1 MTDESTMSES
11 LSHQMHGNAVRRL
24 IERLNLQ
31 EVTAADGGP
40 WLPLVSH
47 APMAQG
53 SIGEVRQFKER
64 VKGKGLCQLV
74 TCTIV
79 VPAIG
84 LDSHMLFA
92 FTDTEGAV
100 PHFTV
105 DSVRNGSD
113 YAFHL
118 DLIPRLDLAV
128 ELGYMDEVFAP
139 LTEQFKQHRE
149 LPGLKP
155 AQIDPR
161 QYAVMS
167 PWMLVNRADEAAFR
181 STFAAVDAYLT
192 HWFAVLER
200 GVSAAA
206 LSDTTPA
213 QRAKRD
219 AGHRAV
225 LFNPE
230 VDKVWKQITPLLGA
244 DAVAKTIG
252 LLRNTRA

>member
-1 MTDESTMSES
+1 MSES
-11 LSHQMHGNAVRRL
+11 LSKQMHDNTLMRL
-24 IERLNLQ
+24 VTRLSLS
-31 EVTAADGGP
+31 EVLAADGGP
-40 WLPLVSH
+40 WLPLMSY

-53 SIGEVRQFKER
+53 QIGQVRIFK
-64 VKGKGLCQLV
+64 GAALSQLV
-74 TCTIV
+74 SCTIV

-105 DSVRNGSD
+105 DSVRNGAD

-128 ELGYMDEVFAP
+128 ELAYMDEVFAP
-139 LTEQFKQHRE
+139 LSEQFKQHRE

-167 PWMLVNRADEAAFR
+167 PWMLVNRADETAFR

-192 HWFAVLER
+192 HWFSAGARRVCR
-200 GVSAAA
+200 CAQRHHASAARQA
-206 LSDTTPA
+206 RRWPS
-213 QRAKRD
+213 R
-219 AGHRAV
+219 RAV
-225 LFNPE
+225 QPGSGQGLETDHAAAERAGGGKNADPAAQHARLNL
-230 VDKVWKQITPLLGA
+230 KKTP
-244 DAVAKTIG
+244 
-252 LLRNTRA
+252 

>member
-1 MTDESTMSES
+1 MSES
-11 LSHQMHGNAVRRL
+11 LSKQLHGQTLARLVERLGL
-24 IERLNLQ
+24 IE
-31 EVTAADGGP
+31 VSGADGGP
-40 WLPLVSH
+40 WLPLTSH

-53 SIGEVRQFKER
+53 RIGEVRVWR
-64 VKGKGLCQLV
+64 GGKIGQLV
-74 TCTIV
+74 SCTIV

-105 DSVRNGSD
+105 DSVRNGAD

-128 ELGYMDEVFAP
+128 ELPYMDAVFAP
-139 LTEQFKQHRE
+139 LTATYKAHRE

-167 PWMLVNRADEAAFR
+167 PWMLVNRADEAAFKA
-181 STFAAVDAYLT
+181 TFAAVDAYLD
-192 HWFAVLER
+192 HWFAVLED
-200 GVSAAA
+200 GVADG
-206 LSDTTPA
+206 LLGGTTPA
-213 QRAKRD
+213 QRATRD

-225 LFNPE
+225 IFNPE

-244 DAVAKTIG
+244 PAVEQLLG
-252 LLRNTRA
+252 LLKQTRS

>member
-1 MTDESTMSES
+1 MSES
-11 LSHQMHGNAVRRL
+11 LSKQLHDETLTKLVSRL
-24 IERLNLQ
+24 GLK
-31 EVTAADGGP
+31 EVAGEGGGP
-40 WLPLVSH
+40 WLPLISQL
-47 APMAQG
+47 PMAQG
-53 SIGEVRQFKER
+53 QIGQVRVFEGGAITR
-64 VKGKGLCQLV
+64 LV
-74 TCTIV
+74 SCTIV

-105 DSVRNGSD
+105 DSVRNGAD

-128 ELGYMDEVFAP
+128 ELAYMDAVFAP
-139 LTEQFKQHRE
+139 LTDTYKAHRE

-155 AQIDPR
+155 AQLDPR

-167 PWMLVNRADEAAFR
+167 PWMLVNRADEAAFK
-181 STFAAVDAYLT
+181 STFAAVNTYLD
-192 HWFAVLER
+192 HWFGVLER
-200 GVSAAA
+200 GVPAAV
-206 LSDTTPA
+206 LGDTTPT

-225 LFNPE
+225 IFNAD

-244 DAVAKTIG
+244 ANVEKMLG
-252 LLRNTRA
+252 LLRATRGL

>member
-1 MTDESTMSES
+1 MS
-11 LSHQMHGNAVRRL
+11 LSQQLHDQT
-24 IERLNLQ
+24 LNRIVEGLKLT
-31 EVTAADGGP
+31 EVKAADGGP
-40 WLPLVSH
+40 WLPLVSQVPI
-47 APMAQG
+47 AKGPLGAVRVFKGQG
-53 SIGEVRQFKER
+53 
-64 VKGKGLCQLV
+64 LTQLV

-105 DSVRNGSD
+105 DSVRNGAD

-128 ELGYMDEVFAP
+128 ELAYMDEVFAP
-139 LTEQFKQHRE
+139 LTAAFKVHRE
-149 LPGLKP
+149 LPGLKA

-167 PWMLVNRADEAAFR
+167 PWMLVNRADESAFKA
-181 STFAAVDAYLT
+181 TFAAVSTYLD
-192 HWFAVLER
+192 HWFVVRER
-200 GVSAAA
+200 GITAMG
-206 LSDTTPA
+206 DTTPA

-219 AGHRAV
+219 DAHRGV

-230 VDKVWKQITPLLGA
+230 VDKVWKQITPMLGA
-244 DAVAKTIG
+244 PAVEKIIA
-252 LLRNTRA
+252 LLRNTRG